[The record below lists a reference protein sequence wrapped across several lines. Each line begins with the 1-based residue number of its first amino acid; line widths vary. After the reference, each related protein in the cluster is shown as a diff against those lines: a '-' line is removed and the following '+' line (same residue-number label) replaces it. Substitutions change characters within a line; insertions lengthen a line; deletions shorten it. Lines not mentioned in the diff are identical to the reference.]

1 LKKLFIILGIIL
13 ILIMGTVAWGLHYI
27 DSKIYVATKKVA
39 SSAKEVTSTV
49 KEAASTTKEVT
60 LAAKKAT
67 SVTKGNKLTAS
78 NSVSAFQ
85 SLVNSI
91 SNQSGVDNIILA
103 GTDSRSKETDS
114 RTDSIMMATIDR
126 TNKEVKLTSFMRDMF
141 VPIPGY
147 KKNYK
152 INTAFFL
159 GGPDLLIETLNKNFN
174 VNAGYYITI
183 DFSAFKALVD
193 RFKGIDIDVKEY
205 EIDQMNKYIKEENWG
220 NPEFVKVAGLQ
231 HLNGQQVLSY
241 CRIRKAGNND
251 YERTERQRRVL
262 TLLIQKARKESIFS
276 LPGLLSAILPYIKTN
291 IPSSKLLAFGISAYK
306 FGSTPVSTIRIPAD
320 KMYSNQTIGGQDVIV
335 PDFQK
340 NTDLLSQFIASN
352 NSTQNKSNTNEIKN
366 NNNPDAVIN
375 NNNPDTIMNNNNPDT
390 IMNNINADT
399 KLLSDNNAANVFNN
413 SRSSALGVAN
423 STTLTQRST
432 IAVAILNST
441 HKSGLVSIYKAKL
454 ETLGYKVTH
463 TGNYK
468 YRRYSTTVINDYSNQ
483 NFGDTLLEDLKFGNV
498 VKKQKLKPLAN
509 ILIILGRDS
518 ENN

>member
-1 LKKLFIILGIIL
+1 LKKLFVILGITLVL
-13 ILIMGTVAWGLHYI
+13 IIGTVAGGLYYI
-27 DSKIYVATKKVA
+27 DSKIYVTTKKVTSA
-39 SSAKEVTSTV
+39 TKEATTAAKEVTSTA
-49 KEAASTTKEVT
+49 KEATT
-60 LAAKKAT
+60 AA
-67 SVTKGNKLTAS
+67 KGNKITVS
-78 NSVSAFQ
+78 NNVSTFQ
-85 SLVNSI
+85 SLINSI
-91 SNQSGVDNIILA
+91 SNQGGVDNIILA
-103 GTDSRSKETDS
+103 GTDSRSKDTDS

-159 GGPDLLIETLNKNFN
+159 GGPDLLMETLNQNFN
-174 VNAGYYITI
+174 TNAGYYVTI

-193 RFKGIDIDVKEY
+193 KFKGIDIDVKDY
-205 EIDQMNKYIKEENWG
+205 EIDQMNKYIKEENWS
-220 NPEFVKVAGLQ
+220 NPDFVKVAGLQ

-262 TLLIQKARKESIFS
+262 TLLIQKARKENIFS
-276 LPGLLSAILPYIKTN
+276 LPSLLSTILPYIKTN

-306 FGSTPVSTIRIPAD
+306 FGSSPVSTIRIPAD

-340 NTDLLSQFIASN
+340 NTNLLNQFIASN

-366 NNNPDAVIN
+366 NNNPDA
-375 NNNPDTIMNNNNPDT
+375 IMNHNNPDT
-390 IMNNINADT
+390 IMNNINEDT
-399 KLLSDNNAANVFNN
+399 KLLSDNTATNVFNN

-423 STTLTQRST
+423 STSLTQRST

-483 NFGDTLLEDLKFGNV
+483 NFGDTLLEDLKFGNI
-498 VKKQKLKPLAN
+498 VKKQKSKPLAS
-509 ILIILGRDS
+509 IVIILGSDS